1 MKAFLKQAIKSVE
14 WDICPRFIL
23 LTNAATFC
31 KVNAYS
37 SISAN
42 KLSVCGNIGSLKQ
55 QSEECLAAFCF
66 TLMKVIENSCL
77 TVMIS
82 WYFMKHLVEF
92 LMWVWKGAVFVR
104 DRLDLIGTTDQ
115 VDSTNQWRKSEITQQ
130 LLLNSW
136 IYVHNHALNLP

>member
-1 MKAFLKQAIKSVE
+1 MKAFLKQAVKSVE
-14 WDICPRFIL
+14 GGICPRLTL
-23 LTNAATFC
+23 LTNAAAFC

-42 KLSVCGNIGSLKQ
+42 KLSVCGNIVSINQ
-55 QSEECLAAFCF
+55 QSEECFAPFFF
-66 TLMKVIENSCL
+66 TLMKVILNSFL
-77 TVMIS
+77 TVVIY

-130 LLLNSW
+130 LLLNSC
-136 IYVHNHALNLP
+136 IHVHNHALNFP